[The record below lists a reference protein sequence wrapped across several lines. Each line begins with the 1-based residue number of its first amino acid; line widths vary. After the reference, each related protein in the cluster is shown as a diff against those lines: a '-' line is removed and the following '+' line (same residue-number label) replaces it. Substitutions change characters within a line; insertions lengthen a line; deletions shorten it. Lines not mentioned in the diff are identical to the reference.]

1 LRLRDHPTHRS
12 VIGKNDS
19 GDAVRED
26 MSPEELVYME
36 RMLKRRVSIEEAI
49 ARMAPF
55 DDVPN
60 SNKRGCAPALILP
73 SPPSD
78 GPHARAIRK
87 LAEGMLPGDEL
98 WEYGTSDES
107 WEHLQGQMGFA
118 IVRAGKVIDYDLHL
132 MN

>member
-1 LRLRDHPTHRS
+1 
-12 VIGKNDS
+12 
-19 GDAVRED
+19 VRED

-49 ARMAPF
+49 ARMALF
-55 DDVPN
+55 DYRPN
-60 SNKRGCAPALILP
+60 PNQQRRASDPI
-73 SPPSD
+73 PPPQSD
-78 GPHARAIRK
+78 GPHALAIRK

-98 WEYGTSDES
+98 WEYGSSDES